1 MALSRRTGQRFQGSI
16 WPGFVDAMTG
26 LLLVLM
32 FVLTI
37 FMVMQFVLNETITGQ
52 ESELDDLGQ
61 EIAAL
66 AQALGLERD
75 RSEKLE
81 NDLGALNATLDDTTQ
96 RAEAQSALI
105 ASLQQQRA
113 DQDSA
118 LAQAQAQITSFEAQ
132 VASLL
137 SQRDDALSNVA
148 SLEDAQTQLLSEK
161 EALDLALTSARTEI
175 DAQVETARLA
185 AAEREAMDALIADL
199 RREGEDKDATL
210 SARALELAELQEAL
224 SAEEKARLLEAEAAK
239 VLRARLENADAELT
253 AMTLSL
259 EAERK
264 QAEETLTLLAAARSA
279 GDDLTAQLAAAVTI
293 GQDRDAA
300 KAAVEKELSEVLT
313 QLALARSDLDAAREQ
328 QALSEA
334 SKLSA
339 EEEAAARIA
348 ALQAA
353 QKAAEALL
361 AEQGSDLENANAQL
375 AASNSRI
382 TETNA
387 SLEIAQTRLN
397 EINSALARAEAQL
410 SEASGFLNETQTE
423 LARLQAEQEQSIATI
438 TALSAELAR
447 TRDALALAEANLT
460 VAMDDSE
467 LEQTL
472 AAALAARNAAEL
484 EREEVQKQLAAA
496 LAAKLAAEQDAGTRL
511 NDAEQQAILLSAA
524 REELAK
530 EQARSSQA
538 ELQTEALNQQVAA
551 LRAQLG
557 SLQAILDD
565 ARVQDVASQVQLQN
579 LGSELNA
586 ALARV
591 AAEERR
597 RRELE
602 EAERVRLEAQTKD
615 LERYR
620 SEFFGRLRD
629 VLGSQEGVRIEGDRF
644 VFSSEVLFPPGRAAL
659 SEGGRGEVAKVASIL
674 RAVADDIPEGIDWV
688 IRVDGH
694 TDNVPLSGLGEFAD
708 NWELSQARALSVV
721 KYMVNFLGIP
731 PTRLA
736 ANGFGQYQ
744 PVNTEDSDEAR
755 AQNRRIE
762 LKFTEK

>member
-32 FVLTI
+32 FVLTM
-37 FMVMQFVLNETITGQ
+37 FMVMQFVLRETITGQ

-75 RSEKLE
+75 RSERLE
-81 NDLGALNATLDDTTQ
+81 NDLGTLNATLDDATT

-105 ASLQQQRA
+105 ASLQQERA

-118 LAQAQAQITSFEAQ
+118 LSAAQAQITSFEAQ

-137 SQRDDALSNVA
+137 SQREDALGNVA
-148 SLEDAQTQLLSEK
+148 ALEQAQAELLSEK
-161 EALDLALTSARTEI
+161 EALDLALATARSEI
-175 DAQVETARLA
+175 DEQVEAARLA
-185 AAEREAMDALIADL
+185 AAQREAMDALIADL
-199 RREGEDKDATL
+199 RAKGEDKDAVI

-239 VLRARLENADAELT
+239 ALRARLETADAELT
-253 AMTLSL
+253 AMTLTL

-264 QAEETLTLLAAARSA
+264 AAEDTLTLLAAARSA
-279 GDDLTAQLAAAVTI
+279 SGDLTAQLAAAVSS
-293 GQDRDAA
+293 GQDTDAA
-300 KAAVEKELSEVLT
+300 KAAVEKELAQVLT
-313 QLALARSDLDAAREQ
+313 QLAMARSDLDAAREKQ
-328 QALSEA
+328 ELTEV
-334 SKLSA
+334 SKLTA
-339 EEEAAARIA
+339 EEEAAERIA
-348 ALQAA
+348 ALRAA
-353 QKAAEALL
+353 QAVAEALL
-361 AEQGSDLENANAQL
+361 AETNANL
-375 AASNSRI
+375 
-382 TETNA
+382 ETVTA
-387 SLEIAQTRLN
+387 TSTQT
-397 EINSALARAEAQL
+397 NSALTSAEGQLAETRAQLSQTTRQLSRAEA
-410 SEASGFLNETQTE
+410 E
-423 LARLQAEQEQSIATI
+423 LAEIVLVQEKSAEIIA
-438 TALSAELAR
+438 ALTSELAR
-447 TRDALALAEANLT
+447 TRDDLAQAEANLT

-467 LEQTL
+467 IEQTL
-472 AAALAARNAAEL
+472 AAALAARTSVEL
-484 EREEVQKQLAAA
+484 EREEIQRQLAAA
-496 LAAKLAAEQDAGTRL
+496 LAAKLAAEQQAETRL
-511 NDAEQQAILLSAA
+511 DDATQQAILLAAA
-524 REELAK
+524 RDELVQ
-530 EQARSSQA
+530 EQERTSQA
-538 ELQTEALNQQVAA
+538 QLQTEALNQQVAA
-551 LRAQLG
+551 LRAQLS
-557 SLQAILDD
+557 SLQAILDE
-565 ARVQDVASQVQLQN
+565 AKIQDDASQVQLQN

-591 AAEERR
+591 AAEERK

-602 EAERVRLEAQTKD
+602 EAERKRLEVEALALQEQTKD

-629 VLGSQEGVRIEGDRF
+629 VLGRQDGVRIEGDRF

-659 SEGGRGEVAKVASIL
+659 SPEGRGEVAKVASIL
-674 RAVADDIPEGIDWV
+674 LAVADDIPDGIDWI

-694 TDNVPLSGLGEFAD
+694 TDNVSLSGLGEFAD

-721 KYMVNFLGIP
+721 KYMVNFLGIQ

-736 ANGFGQYQ
+736 ANGFGQFQ
-744 PVNTEDSDEAR
+744 PVNLEDSDEAR

>member
-32 FVLTI
+32 FVLTM
-37 FMVMQFVLNETITGQ
+37 FMVMQFVLRETITGQ

-75 RSEKLE
+75 RSERLE
-81 NDLGALNATLDDTTQ
+81 NDLGTLNATLDDATT

-105 ASLQQQRA
+105 ASLQQERA

-118 LAQAQAQITSFEAQ
+118 LSAAQAQITSFEAQ

-137 SQRDDALSNVA
+137 SQREDALGNVA
-148 SLEDAQTQLLSEK
+148 ALEQAQAELLSEK
-161 EALDLALTSARTEI
+161 EALDLALATARSEI
-175 DAQVETARLA
+175 DEQVEAARLA
-185 AAEREAMDALIADL
+185 AAQREAMDALIADL
-199 RREGEDKDATL
+199 RAKGEDKDAVI

-239 VLRARLENADAELT
+239 ALRARLETADAELT
-253 AMTLSL
+253 AMTLTL

-264 QAEETLTLLAAARSA
+264 AAEDTLTLLAAARSA
-279 GDDLTAQLAAAVTI
+279 SGDLTAQLAAAVSS
-293 GQDRDAA
+293 GQDTDAA
-300 KAAVEKELSEVLT
+300 KAAVEKELAQVLT
-313 QLALARSDLDAAREQ
+313 QLAMARSDLDAAREKQ
-328 QALSEA
+328 ELTEV
-334 SKLSA
+334 SKLTA
-339 EEEAAARIA
+339 EEEAAERIA
-348 ALQAA
+348 ALRAA
-353 QKAAEALL
+353 QAVAEALL
-361 AEQGSDLENANAQL
+361 AETNANL
-375 AASNSRI
+375 
-382 TETNA
+382 ETVTA
-387 SLEIAQTRLN
+387 TSTQT
-397 EINSALARAEAQL
+397 NSALTSAEGQLAETRAQLSQTTRQLSRAEA
-410 SEASGFLNETQTE
+410 E
-423 LARLQAEQEQSIATI
+423 LAEIVLVQEKSAEIIA
-438 TALSAELAR
+438 ALTSELAR
-447 TRDALALAEANLT
+447 TRDDLAQAEANLT

-467 LEQTL
+467 IEQML
-472 AAALAARNAAEL
+472 AAALAARTSVEL
-484 EREEVQKQLAAA
+484 EREEIQRQLAAA
-496 LAAKLAAEQDAGTRL
+496 LAAKLAAEQQAETRL
-511 NDAEQQAILLSAA
+511 DDATQQAILLAAA
-524 REELAK
+524 RDELVQ
-530 EQARSSQA
+530 EQERTSQA
-538 ELQTEALNQQVAA
+538 QLQTEALNQQVAA
-551 LRAQLG
+551 LRAQLS
-557 SLQAILDD
+557 SLQAILDE
-565 ARVQDVASQVQLQN
+565 AKIQDDASQVQLQN

-591 AAEERR
+591 AAEERK

-602 EAERVRLEAQTKD
+602 EAERKRLEVEALALQEQTKD

-629 VLGSQEGVRIEGDRF
+629 VLGRQDGVRIEGDRF

-659 SEGGRGEVAKVASIL
+659 SPEGRGEVAKVASIL
-674 RAVADDIPEGIDWV
+674 LAVADDIPDGIDWI

-721 KYMVNFLGIP
+721 KYMVNFLGIQ

-736 ANGFGQYQ
+736 ANGFGQFQ
-744 PVNTEDSDEAR
+744 PVNFEDSDEAR